1 MMLKIR
7 RNNVGTYYSPI
18 LAVGFV
24 KDICDM
30 ESFIEKYF
38 YSNEH
43 QEEMDVSDWLEYND
57 LVDGGCLNCYSGDEF
72 WIGYRLDCSNPE
84 KFKESFDKA
93 IEKWQN
99 ISKDLQPEI
108 FLEVRV
114 S

>member
-1 MMLKIR
+1 M
-7 RNNVGTYYSPI
+7 GTYYSPI

-24 KDICDM
+24 KDVCDM

-38 YSNEH
+38 NKNEF
-43 QEEMDVSDWLEYND
+43 EDTWDVSDWLEYND
-57 LVDGGCLNCYSGDEF
+57 VVEGGCLDCYSGDEF

-84 KFKESFDKA
+84 KFKETFDKA
-93 IEKWQN
+93 MEKWQN

-108 FLEVRV
+108 VLEVRV

>member
-1 MMLKIR
+1 M
-7 RNNVGTYYSPI
+7 GTYYSPI

-24 KDICDM
+24 KDVCDM

-38 YSNEH
+38 NKSEF
-43 QEEMDVSDWLEYND
+43 EDTWDVSDWLDYNE
-57 LVDGGCLNCYSGDEF
+57 VVGGGCLNYYSGDEF

-93 IEKWQN
+93 VEKWQN
-99 ISKDLQPEI
+99 ISKDLKPEI
-108 FLEVRV
+108 VLEVRV